1 MPPAALNA
9 DAHADADA
17 GGPLLEVEDLRI
29 EFPVRRGLV
38 FPRQV
43 GAISAVAGVS
53 LQLQP
58 GETLSVV
65 GESGCGKSTLA
76 RAIMGLVRP
85 TAGRVRFRQ
94 TDLAGLSPAAMRP
107 YRRRLQLVFQNP
119 YACLNPRMTAIENI
133 AEPLRMLPLDRA
145 ERRARALRAMEQ
157 VQLLPEQA
165 DRHPFAF
172 SGGQRQRIGIARA
185 LVVEPEVMI
194 LDEPVSAL
202 DVSVQAGVLNLLKDI
217 QQRTGI
223 AYLFIAHN
231 LAVIRHMSDRVAV
244 MYLGRIVESA
254 PREALYRRPLHPYTQ
269 ALLSAAPI
277 PDPAREKAR
286 QRIVLTG
293 DVPSPAQRPSGCGFR
308 TRCFRASALCAEQDP
323 PARTLAP
330 GHTVCCHHPG

>member
-1 MPPAALNA
+1 MPTAASLA
-9 DAHADADA
+9 T
-17 GGPLLEVEDLRI
+17 GPLLDVENLRV
-29 EFPVRRGLV
+29 EFPVRRGIV
-38 FPRQV
+38 FARQV

-53 LQLQP
+53 LHVSP

-76 RAIMGLVRP
+76 RAMMGLIKP
-85 TAGRVRFRQ
+85 TAGHVRFRGAE
-94 TDLAGLSPAAMRP
+94 LAGLSPAAMRP
-107 YRRRLQLVFQNP
+107 YRRNIQLVFQNP
-119 YACLNPRMTAIENI
+119 YACLNPRMTALENI
-133 AEPLRMLPLDRA
+133 AEPLRMLPLSHA
-145 ERRARALRAMEQ
+145 ERRERARRAMQQ

-165 DRHPFAF
+165 DRYPFAF

-185 LVVEPEVMI
+185 LVVEPEIMI

-223 AYLFIAHN
+223 TYIFIAHN
-231 LAVIRHMSDRVAV
+231 LAVIRHMSNRVAV

-254 PREALYRRPLHPYTQ
+254 ARDDLYRRPMHPYTQ

-277 PDPAREKAR
+277 PDPVREQAR

-293 DVPSPAQRPSGCGFR
+293 DVPNPADRPSGCGFR
-308 TRCFRASALCAEQDP
+308 ARCFRASALCAEQDP
-323 PARTLAP
+323 PARELAP
-330 GHTVCCHHPG
+330 GHTVCCHHPS